1 MANERITEHSSE
13 QKENAEPSYSIDA
26 LAERRQDEFCSPLSD
41 ISNDLFE
48 VPSTTPNFRT
58 ELAGQLA
65 ELIPEAV
72 ADGKLDVEKLRE
84 LLADDVADSN
94 ERFGLFWPGKKRAMR
109 AAQAP
114 TTATLKPDLAN
125 SKDWDTT
132 QNVFIEGDNL
142 EVLKILQRH
151 YHNKVKLI
159 YIDPPYNTGK
169 DFVYPDNYKEGLDTY
184 LEWTRQVNEEG
195 KKVSSNSETEG
206 RYHSNWLN
214 MMYPRLKLARN
225 LLTDD
230 GVIFISIDNN
240 EIDNLKKLCN
250 EVFGENNFIECI
262 SWNKRVPKNDKGIG
276 NIHEFILIYAK
287 SASIPHE
294 FVMRKDGLEEIYDL
308 LEKLKKQNVPI
319 PQAEGEIKK
328 LYKKQGYDRG
338 ITLYNGLDESY
349 RLWGKINM
357 SWPNANTFGP
367 RYEVPHPVSG
377 RPVAIPD
384 RGWRWKKE
392 TFDEAAQFENGK
404 YKKVTKLHDGS
415 LICGRIWFSEDE
427 DTQPSSII
435 YLDDVNTLLLR
446 SILSLKSDG
455 GIEVED
461 IFDGK
466 SFFSYPKPTSL
477 LMTLLSSLSFDD
489 GGIVLDFFAGSA
501 TTAHAVMQLNAEDN
515 GKRRFIMVQ
524 LPEPTPEASEARKAD
539 FSTIADISRKRIEL
553 AGEKIKSDFAES
565 QVDTGFRAY
574 KLADTNFT
582 KWRVTS
588 DIEPDKLTQH
598 LLDLRDSSTDD
609 ASPDDLLTELLL
621 KLGYSLSEHL
631 STRTIAGLD
640 IHAIAGDAD
649 KPRLLA
655 YLNERTKPTLE
666 QLRELVNAEPT
677 RLIVLEDAFH
687 GDDELKT
694 NIAQYAR
701 SKGIELR
708 TA

>member
-1 MANERITEHSSE
+1 MPNLHITELGSKLTEDAEQSFSS
-13 QKENAEPSYSIDA
+13 SA
-26 LAERRQDEFCSPLSD
+26 LAERRQNEFCSPLYD
-41 ISNDLFE
+41 GSNDFFDI
-48 VPSTTPNFRT
+48 PSATPNFRT

-65 ELIPEAV
+65 ELVPEAV

-84 LLADDVADSN
+84 LLTDDAADSH
-94 ERFGLFWPGKKRAMR
+94 ERFGLFWPGKKRALR

-159 YIDPPYNTGK
+159 YIDPPYNKGK
-169 DFVYPDNYKEGLDTY
+169 DFVYPDNYREWLDTY

-225 LLTDD
+225 LLADD
-230 GVIFISIDNN
+230 GVIFISVDDH
-240 EIDNLKKLCN
+240 EQDNLKKLCN
-250 EVFGENNFIECI
+250 EVFGESNFLATLV
-262 SWNKRVPKNDKGIG
+262 WDRNRKNDAKYFSVGHEYMLVYARSISVLKEYEIIFRGEKDGVDELRSLFDKLRSNYKDDWLSIRQELLAFYRSIPDDDARAPLKRYTKVDEKGPYRDDG
-276 NIHEFILIYAK
+276 NINWPGGGGPTYEILH
-287 SASIPHE
+287 PTTN
-294 FVMRKDGLEEIYDL
+294 RPC
-308 LEKLKKQNVPI
+308 KLP
-319 PQAEGEIKK
+319 
-328 LYKKQGYDRG
+328 
-338 ITLYNGLDESY
+338 TS
-349 RLWGKINM
+349 
-357 SWPNANTFGP
+357 
-367 RYEVPHPVSG
+367 
-377 RPVAIPD
+377 
-384 RGWRWKKE
+384 GWRYPTPARFWE
-392 TFDEAAQFENGK
+392 EVENGK
-404 YKKVTKLHDGS
+404 IVFGK
-415 LICGRIWFSEDE
+415 DE
-427 DTQPSSII
+427 TTVPRVRTNIFDSFDQVMASVHYSYAQTAANEFNA
-435 YLDDVNTLLLR
+435 L
-446 SILSLKSDG
+446 
-455 GIEVED
+455 
-461 IFDGK
+461 FDGK
-466 SFFSYPKPTSL
+466 RVFENPKPMGDLRRLIAYTTSK
-477 LMTLLSSLSFDD
+477 DD
-489 GGIVLDFFAGSA
+489 IILDFFAGSA

-524 LPEPTPEASEARKAD
+524 LPEPTPEASEARKAG
-539 FSTIADISRKRIEL
+539 FATIADISRKRIEL

-609 ASPDDLLTELLL
+609 ASLDDLLTELLL

-631 STRTIAGLD
+631 STQNIAGLD

-666 QLRELVNAEPT
+666 QLRELVNTEPT

-694 NIAQYAR
+694 NIAQYAG

>member
-1 MANERITEHSSE
+1 MPNLRITELGSKRTEDAEQSFSSR
-13 QKENAEPSYSIDA
+13 A
-26 LAERRQDEFCSPLSD
+26 LAERRQNEFCSPLYD
-41 ISNDLFE
+41 GSNDFFNI
-48 VPSTTPNFRT
+48 PSATPNFRT

-65 ELIPEAV
+65 ELVPEAV

-84 LLADDVADSN
+84 LLTDDAADSH
-94 ERFGLFWPGKKRAMR
+94 ERFGLFWPGKKRALH
-109 AAQAP
+109 AAQTP
-114 TTATLKPDLAN
+114 STATLKPDLAN

-169 DFVYPDNYKEGLDTY
+169 DFVYPDNYKEGLDSY

-195 KKVSSNSETEG
+195 KKVSTNSESEG

-230 GVIFISIDNN
+230 GVIFISIDDN
-240 EIDNLKKLCN
+240 EADNLKKLCN
-250 EVFGENNFIECI
+250 EVFGEDNFVADLVWQNKKGGGNDAKFCAIE
-262 SWNKRVPKNDKGIG
+262 
-276 NIHEFILIYAK
+276 HEHILFYAK
-287 SASIPHE
+287 RI
-294 FVMRKDGLEEIYDL
+294 
-308 LEKLKKQNVPI
+308 NVLPR
-319 PQAEGEIKK
+319 
-328 LYKKQGYDRG
+328 LF
-338 ITLYNGLDESY
+338 ES
-349 RLWGKINM
+349 
-357 SWPNANTFGP
+357 
-367 RYEVPHPVSG
+367 
-377 RPVAIPD
+377 
-384 RGWRWKKE
+384 
-392 TFDEAAQFENGK
+392 
-404 YKKVTKLHDGS
+404 
-415 LICGRIWFSEDE
+415 FSEDYAKRYKE
-427 DTQPSSII
+427 RDGIGRFFWDTFKRKSGKQYYPITCPDGSI
-435 YLDDVNTLLLR
+435 LEKDDHGNPLSWLR
-446 SILSLKSDG
+446 SESRFLSDLQCGDVKFERRQDGWSVLFKQRMPDGKKPRSLVLDRGTTSDG
-455 GIEVED
+455 SAELLNFFKRD
-461 IFDGK
+461 IF
-466 SFFSYPKPTSL
+466 SNPKPASL
-477 LMTLLSSLSFDD
+477 VAFLLGIGTKEDD
-489 GGIVLDFFAGSA
+489 IILDFFAGSA

-524 LPEPTPEASEARKAD
+524 LPEPTPENSEARKAG
-539 FSTIADISRKRIEL
+539 FATIADISRKRIEL
-553 AGEKIKSDFAES
+553 AGEKIKSDVAES
-565 QVDTGFRAY
+565 HLDTGFRAY
-574 KLADTNFT
+574 KLTDTHFT

-621 KLGYSLSEHL
+621 KLGYSLSEPL
-631 STRTIAGLD
+631 NTQIIAGLD
-640 IHAIAGDAD
+640 IRTIAGDGD

-666 QLRELVNAEPT
+666 QLRELVNTEPT
-677 RLIVLEDAFH
+677 RLIILEDAFH

-694 NIAQYAR
+694 NIAQYAS

>member
-1 MANERITEHSSE
+1 HRIISMANERITEHSSK
-13 QKENAEPSYSIDA
+13 QKENAESSCSIDA
-26 LAERRQDEFCSPLSD
+26 LSERRQDESCSSLSD

-48 VPSTTPNFRT
+48 IPSATPNFRT

-94 ERFGLFWPGKKRAMR
+94 ERFGLFWPGKKRALR

-114 TTATLKPDLAN
+114 TTATLKPDFAN
-125 SKDWDTT
+125 SKDWDAT

-159 YIDPPYNTGK
+159 YIDPPYNKGK
-169 DFVYPDNYKEGLDTY
+169 DFVYPDNYREGLDSY

-195 KKVSSNSETEG
+195 KKVSTNSETEG

-230 GVIFISIDNN
+230 GVIFISIDDH
-240 EIDNLKKLCN
+240 EQDNLRKLCN
-250 EVFGENNFIECI
+250 EVFGESNLIAV
-262 SWNKRVPKNDKGIG
+262 VPTIMNLKGNQDAYG
-276 NIHEFILIYAK
+276 FAETHDYVLVYAK
-287 SASIPHE
+287 KKEESVLGKFPLDEETIEEDWEEDEHGLFKRADTLRRTGQDASRERRPKGWFPIFIAQNEEVYATDDDKPNKSGDE
-294 FVMRKDGLEEIYDL
+294 VVWPINDDGFELSWTWGKTKINSENFNLVVVRRSDGRPNI
-308 LEKLKKQNVPI
+308 
-319 PQAEGEIKK
+319 
-328 LYKKQGYDRG
+328 YKKQRPG
-338 ITLYNGLDESY
+338 IGD
-349 RLWGKINM
+349 
-357 SWPNANTFGP
+357 
-367 RYEVPHPVSG
+367 V
-377 RPVAIPD
+377 
-384 RGWRWKKE
+384 
-392 TFDEAAQFENGK
+392 
-404 YKKVTKLHDGS
+404 
-415 LICGRIWFSEDE
+415 
-427 DTQPSSII
+427 PSSKPKSVM
-435 YLDDVNTLLLR
+435 YKPEYSTSTATTHLKTL
-446 SILSLKSDG
+446 
-455 GIEVED
+455 
-461 IFDGK
+461 FDK
-466 SFFSYPKPTSL
+466 KKLFETPKPIPFIKDVVKIGSPN
-477 LMTLLSSLSFDD
+477 

-501 TTAHAVMQLNAEDN
+501 TTAHAVMQLNAEGN

-524 LPEPTPEASEARKAD
+524 LPEPTPEDSEARKAG
-539 FSTIADISRKRIEL
+539 FATIADISRKRIEL
-553 AGEKIKSDFAES
+553 AGEKIKSDVAEN

-598 LLDLRDSSTDD
+598 LLDLRGSSVDD
-609 ASPDDLLTELLL
+609 ASPGDLLTELLL
-621 KLGYSLSEHL
+621 KLGYSLNEHL
-631 STRTIAGLD
+631 SMQTIAGLD
-640 IHAIAGDAD
+640 IHAIAGDTD

-655 YLNERTKPTLE
+655 YFNERTKPTLE
-666 QLRELVNAEPT
+666 QLRELVNTEPT
-677 RLIVLEDAFH
+677 RLIILEDAFH

>member
-1 MANERITEHSSE
+1 MANERITEYSAK
-13 QKENAEPSYSIDA
+13 QKENAEQRCSIDA
-26 LAERRQDEFCSPLSD
+26 LAEGRQDEFCSSLSD
-41 ISNDLFE
+41 ISNDLFGI
-48 VPSTTPNFRT
+48 PSTTPNFRT

-84 LLADDVADSN
+84 LLADDVVDSN
-94 ERFGLFWPGKKRAMR
+94 ERFGLFWPGKKRALR

-114 TTATLKPDLAN
+114 TTATLKPDFAN
-125 SKDWDTT
+125 SKDWDAT

-159 YIDPPYNTGK
+159 YIDPPYNTGN
-169 DFVYPDNYKEGLDTY
+169 DFVYPDNYREGLDTY

-195 KKVSSNSETEG
+195 KKVSTNSETEG

-230 GVIFISIDNN
+230 GVIFISIDDN
-240 EIDNLKKLCN
+240 ELDNLKKLCN
-250 EVFGENNFIECI
+250 EVFGEGNFVDTVIWE
-262 SWNKRVPKNDKGIG
+262 KRYSP
-276 NIHEFILIYAK
+276 
-287 SASIPHE
+287 
-294 FVMRKDGLEEIYDL
+294 
-308 LEKLKKQNVPI
+308 QN
-319 PQAEGEIKK
+319 
-328 LYKKQGYDRG
+328 
-338 ITLYNGLDESY
+338 
-349 RLWGKINM
+349 
-357 SWPNANTFGP
+357 
-367 RYEVPHPVSG
+367 
-377 RPVAIPD
+377 
-384 RGWRWKKE
+384 
-392 TFDEAAQFENGK
+392 AAQ
-404 YKKVTKLHDGS
+404 
-415 LICGRIWFSEDE
+415 WFSEVHDYIVVYAKKKE
-427 DTQPSSII
+427 IWQPNLLDRTEEMNARYRNLDNDPRGDWKPVDSTAQAGHGTSSQFYTLTAPNGKLHNPPSGRCWLYTHEAMQKMIADSRVWFGTEGENMPAIKRFITEVKQGVTCKTLWTYKEVGHNQEAKKEIKTLFNDATPFDT
-435 YLDDVNTLLLR
+435 
-446 SILSLKSDG
+446 
-455 GIEVED
+455 
-461 IFDGK
+461 
-466 SFFSYPKPTSL
+466 PKPTRLINRILQLATNNDS
-477 LMTLLSSLSFDD
+477 
-489 GGIVLDFFAGSA
+489 IVLDFFAGSA

-524 LPEPTPEASEARKAD
+524 LPEPTPEASEARKAG
-539 FSTIADISRKRIEL
+539 FATIADISRKRIEL
-553 AGEKIKSDFAES
+553 AGEKIKSDVAES
-565 QVDTGFRAY
+565 NIDTGFRAY
-574 KLADTNFT
+574 KLTDTNFT

-598 LLDLRDSSTDD
+598 LLDLRGSSVDD

-621 KLGYSLSEHL
+621 KLGYSLNEHL
-631 STRTIAGLD
+631 SMQTIAGLD
-640 IHAIAGDAD
+640 IRAIAGDTD

-655 YLNERTKPTLE
+655 YLNERTKPSLE

-677 RLIVLEDAFH
+677 RLIVLEDAFQ